1 MTLEQLTVWGAI
13 LAYAVSSI
21 LFIIGTFL
29 GKSRVAAIAAVVA
42 VAGAA
47 SHLVALVARSV
58 SVGHLPAVGFYEVA
72 SKLAFLAVLCF
83 LLLQWRFKG
92 LRIAG
97 VAVMPVSFL
106 IVGAT
111 LLVSDKA
118 QGITGALSS
127 AWLVV
132 HITFANLAFAFYVA
146 GFVLAV
152 TYLIRDSRWGQ
163 AHTAWL
169 DRLPAQE
176 VLDSI
181 TFKIVGAGFVF
192 QGIMLASGSVWANE
206 AWGSYWSWDPI
217 ETWALVAWVV
227 YAVYLHLTLTMGWR
241 GRRAAWVLVAAMLL
255 ISFSTLGVPIAY
267 NSIHGAYMLR

>member
-1 MTLEQLTVWGAI
+1 MSVDVVAVWVAI
-13 LAYAVSSI
+13 VAYALSAV
-21 LFIIGTFL
+21 LFVIGTFL
-29 GKSRVAAIAAVVA
+29 DKQRVSLAATVVAAV
-42 VAGAA
+42 GLG
-47 SHLVALVARSV
+47 SHLVAIVARSLW
-58 SVGHLPAVGFYEVA
+58 VGHLPSVGFYEVA
-72 SKLAFLAVLCF
+72 SKVALVAVLGF
-83 LLLQWRFKG
+83 LILQWRYRG

-97 VAVMPVSFL
+97 IAVMPVSFL
-106 IVGAT
+106 VLGAT
-111 LLVSDKA
+111 LLVSNKA

-127 AWLVV
+127 TWLVV
-132 HITFANLAFAFYVA
+132 HIFFANIGFAFYFA

-152 TYLIRDSRWGQ
+152 AYLMRDSRWAERYGS
-163 AHTAWL
+163 WL
-169 DRLPAQE
+169 ERLPAQE
-176 VLDSI
+176 VLDSL
-181 TFKIVGAGFVF
+181 TFKVVGAGFVF